1 MPSKHFDGRVQ
12 APNKGPKLTMG
23 SPVNHIT
30 GANATDAPSECIPNC
45 PLDLTKASELGKP
58 PCPID
63 DQKETLAFL
72 GQPKTYGIDTSVD
85 RLGLVDSILYFT
97 EHHTYRIRRN
107 RPMGC
112 HDKIDV
118 AERGLLAQA
127 ELSFGLSVSPEIY
140 LCLRPVLKGPSGLK
154 LGEALQHVD
163 AVDVPEGW
171 TLVDWL
177 VQMLR
182 YDYNHTFDKISGLE
196 DLSRNDCSSLAQYLV
211 NLHSWSSSYDQESW
225 ENWLEAHLA
234 GFEKRPQL
242 FAPQPGLRGLKASL
256 DQAQQLSKQLK
267 PLLRSRAQNGQVQ
280 ALHGNLRLANFVS
293 QDGAPQLINP
303 RLVDGSPQ
311 RGDCLFDIAGLLIDL
326 WSQGQ
331 RGPSNW
337 IFSRYFGSLLDNSN
351 LDGLQALSLMM
362 FVRSIDRALAICPVD
377 EACRSGARCSLASAF
392 EDFVRTAMES
402 LLEEPKVLVVLGG
415 PDSNVKTEFAQS
427 LAPALGRMP
436 GGLWLSASHEKELLD
451 PGGRQNA
458 RHPTGLCD
466 LVHEYMLEK
475 ARYGLEADFSVLLEW
490 DASHPACL
498 KAMRQFASATDATL
512 VPIWITANQQI
523 SADDTL
529 AGAGWTI
536 ISQSMEIEDMLHRA
550 HGLLGKASKRDLPS
564 PLH

>member
-1 MPSKHFDGRVQ
+1 
-12 APNKGPKLTMG
+12 MG

-30 GANATDAPSECIPNC
+30 GANDTDVSSEGVLSC
-45 PLDLTKASELGKP
+45 PLDLTEASELAKP

-72 GQPKTYGIDTSVD
+72 GRPKTYGLDTSVD

-112 HDKIDV
+112 RDRIDV
-118 AERGLLAQA
+118 VERGILAQA
-127 ELSFGLSVSPEIY
+127 ELNFGKSISPGIY
-140 LCLRPVLKGPSGLK
+140 LCVRPVLKGSGGLK

-163 AVDVPEGW
+163 AFQAPQGW
-171 TLVDWL
+171 VLVDWL
-177 VQMLR
+177 VQMQR
-182 YDYNHTFDKISGLE
+182 YDYNQTFDKIGGLE
-196 DLSRNDCSSLAQYLV
+196 GLSLNDCNILAQYLV
-211 NLHSWSSSYDQESW
+211 NLHSWSSSYDQENW
-225 ENWLEAHLA
+225 EDWLETHLLSF
-234 GFEKRPQL
+234 GKRPQL

-256 DQAQQLSKQLK
+256 DQAILLSRQLK
-267 PLLRSRAQNGQVQ
+267 PLLRTRAGHGQVQ

-293 QDGAPQLINP
+293 QKGDPQLINP
-303 RLVDGSPQ
+303 RLVGNSPQ

-331 RGPSNW
+331 RGSSNW

-377 EACRSGARCSLASAF
+377 EACQSGARCSLASAF
-392 EDFVRTAMES
+392 EGFVRTAMES

-415 PDSNVKTEFAQS
+415 PNNEVKTEFAKT

-436 GGLWLSASHEKELLD
+436 GGLWLSASHEKLLLD
-451 PGGRQNA
+451 PGGRHNA
-458 RHPTGLCD
+458 RHQARLCD

-475 ARYGLEADFSVLLEW
+475 ARYGLQADFSVLLEW
-490 DASHPACL
+490 DGGHPACL
-498 KAMRQFASATDATL
+498 NAMEQFATATDAAL
-512 VPIWITANQQI
+512 VPIWVT
-523 SADDTL
+523 DDEKSSKARALTD
-529 AGAGWTI
+529 AGWTI
-536 ISQSMEIEDMLHRA
+536 VSTSMDIEDMLHRA
-550 HGLLGKASKRDLPS
+550 HGLLGKACERDLPS
-564 PLH
+564 SLH